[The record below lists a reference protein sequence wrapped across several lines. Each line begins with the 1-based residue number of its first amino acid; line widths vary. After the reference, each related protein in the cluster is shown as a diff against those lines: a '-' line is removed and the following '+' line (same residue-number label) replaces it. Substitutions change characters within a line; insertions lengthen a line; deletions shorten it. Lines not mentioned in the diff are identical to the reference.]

1 MRLEEIFGKVWVH
14 KDMTSSPRCQTWGG
28 CGVRGCVYLKASAP
42 IRAILQLLCAFPLC
56 ELPLRQSWD
65 RLQRCDRAEMPNDTG
80 RLSQTLSPHY
90 LSKGSGECT
99 RRNYY
104 PPTNGETNAQT
115 LEAKCQESHRELRQP
130 TGHPSS
136 SAGFLHPGLPG
147 GCAA

>member
-80 RLSQTLSPHY
+80 RLSGLSDPVSPLPFQGLRGVY
-90 LSKGSGECT
+90 KEELLPTYKWGDQCSDTGSKMPRVT
-99 RRNYY
+99 QR
-104 PPTNGETNAQT
+104 T
-115 LEAKCQESHRELRQP
+115 EAANRAS
-130 TGHPSS
+130 
-136 SAGFLHPGLPG
+136 
-147 GCAA
+147 